1 MENITSPLAAIMS
14 GVIAGTAFGVVS
26 LLGASYLVGFSA
38 TLVENVLYGIVAFA
52 FIILLLW
59 LIVGPLGKL
68 IGRSTSD
75 VPIRGGLNI
84 LRAIA
89 AGVLALLGV
98 ALAAQFGVLIGGWL
112 EEILGLFGF
121 LGNLVFVLSDLVR
134 FILPAF
140 TALLIGVLGA
150 SYASRYAQDAVIKW
164 SALPAKILTA
174 IVSAFGTFIIIFAIG
189 SALNWLY
196 SFDQPQRWTTFPALI
211 GGAVV
216 GIVGFLLKANQ
227 PLPIGSVIYLIS
239 RSILNVLRSIE
250 PLIMGIVFV
259 VWVAIGPFAGIM
271 ALTLHSIA
279 ALGKL
284 FSEQIEGIDE
294 GPVEAVTATGANSI
308 QRVWF
313 AVIPQIIPPFT
324 AFALYRWDINVRM
337 STIIGFVG
345 GGGIGYVLTQNI
357 RLLRYHDAAVMMI
370 AIAVVVAALDYAS
383 SKIRTRII

>member
-1 MENITSPLAAIMS
+1 M
-14 GVIAGTAFGVVS
+14 VS

-75 VPIRGGLNI
+75 GPIRGGLNI

-150 SYASRYAQDAVIKW
+150 SYASRYAQEAEIKW
-164 SALPAKILTA
+164 PALPAKILTA